1 MQFSK
6 EWVIEV
12 REDIFNQMKDENYF
26 LVDENIKLTNKI
38 EELLRI
44 IKNFYKWLQKDT

>member
-1 MQFSK
+1 MQFTK
-6 EWVIEV
+6 DWVIEV
-12 REDIFNQMKDENYF
+12 REDIFNKMRCENYL

-44 IKNFYKWLQKDT
+44 IKNFYKWMK